1 MNSSNQ
7 FNSKSEKNSGGPII
21 TISRECG
28 CSAKRI
34 ATKLSI
40 ILSGYAYQSS
50 YVEAKPWQWVCK
62 EIIDQ
67 SAKNLEMDPAKV
79 KDVFLGEAKK
89 RISQVKTA
97 FTLDSVYSTDDH
109 QVIDAV
115 EQTLK
120 SFIQQGNYII
130 VGRGAEA
137 LVSDLPQKLAIRL
150 IAPYKWRI
158 ERIMN
163 MSNLTKHEAQIYL
176 EQVDTSRHLFV
187 EHIAGRKITNTDYD
201 IIFNYATLTDDEIVE
216 SIVNVLKRKE
226 II

>member
-7 FNSKSEKNSGGPII
+7 FNTKSEKTTGGPII

-34 ATKLSI
+34 ATKLSM
-40 ILSGYAYQSS
+40 ILSGYAYQSL

-120 SFIQQGNYII
+120 SLSNKATTLLW
-130 VGRGAEA
+130 AEVPKPWFRTFPKSWQSG
-137 LVSDLPQKLAIRL
+137 LLL
-150 IAPYKWRI
+150 
-158 ERIMN
+158 
-163 MSNLTKHEAQIYL
+163 
-176 EQVDTSRHLFV
+176 
-187 EHIAGRKITNTDYD
+187 HING
-201 IIFNYATLTDDEIVE
+201 
-216 SIVNVLKRKE
+216 VLNAS
-226 II
+226 